1 MKDRQKISFQALLLA
16 FGTTLLV
23 GGLWMAGALDRWE
36 NTTWDWRVR
45 SLAASGA
52 TADIKDESP
61 ICLILLDQYSLD
73 WGQETNGWSWPWPRE
88 VYTTIIDFCVRGGA
102 RSLSFDVLF
111 TEPSVYGVWDDQ
123 ALGEAIAASGVFVG
137 AAFVP
142 VSTDAAGKI
151 TLPIS
156 EVKDNCLAL
165 ANVSD
170 VPDADGVFRR
180 ATLWVDG
187 SDGQR
192 MLSMGAAA
200 SLIGEDTEQVRKV
213 LDSGPAR
220 RILNFRTPEE
230 FWPIYNAA
238 EVVQSDLRLMEGG
251 TPSLDPAVV
260 KDKHVLFALSA
271 PGLMDLRPT
280 PLSRVSPGVTIH
292 ATALENLLN
301 DSFITEPAAGV
312 VLVVISIMSFLATG
326 MLLLG
331 GKLWRT
337 ILTIVIF
344 ISLPSALGLLAAR
357 GGVWWPVVPGT
368 LGHGGA
374 LAGALVIAWAT
385 EGKQK
390 RFIRQ
395 AFRHYL
401 SPDVI
406 QRIMDDPDSLKLGGE
421 RRELT
426 IMFSDLEGFT
436 PMSEGL
442 EPQELTQLLN
452 EYLTDMTDIILE
464 SGGTLDKY
472 EGDAIIAFW
481 NAPVDQPDHA
491 LRACGAA
498 VLCQRKLTE
507 RRAEFQER
515 FGATMRMRIGLNS
528 GPVIVG
534 NMGSTQR
541 FDYTVLGDAA
551 NLAARLEGA
560 NKVFGTY
567 LMISDATREA
577 VDSQMM
583 FRELGDLRVVG
594 RKQSVRVFE
603 LEGFAGETEPEH
615 WPDYRSALDLCKQGQ
630 LSAAKKAMSQLQKDT
645 QDTQGDPAAGKWLE
659 RLQNEND
666 GFDPIWNLTR
676 K

>member
-1 MKDRQKISFQALLLA
+1 MKHLRKKLIQALLLA
-16 FGTTLLV
+16 LGATLLS
-23 GGLWMAGALDRWE
+23 GGLWFAGVLDRWE

-45 SLAASGA
+45 SLATRGA
-52 TADIKDESP
+52 TAEVKDESQV
-61 ICLILLDQYSLD
+61 CLILLDQYSLD

-88 VYTTIIDFCVRGGA
+88 IYTAIIDFCVLGGA
-102 RSLSFDVLF
+102 RSLSFDVLY
-111 TEPSVYGVWDDQ
+111 TEPSVYGVWDDRIF
-123 ALGEAIAASGVFVG
+123 GEAIAASGFFVG
-137 AAFVP
+137 AAFVH
-142 VSTDAAGKI
+142 TNIDATKK
-151 TLPIS
+151 TTFPIS
-156 EVKDNCLAL
+156 EVKDNCLSL

-180 ATLWVDG
+180 TSLWVDLG
-187 SDGQR
+187 DGQP
-192 MLSMGAAA
+192 MLSVGAAA
-200 SLIGEDTEQVRKV
+200 SLIGEDHEQARRV
-213 LDSGPAR
+213 LDNGPSL
-220 RILNFRTPEE
+220 RILNFRDPET

-251 TPSLDPAVV
+251 TPALDPSVV
-260 KDKHVLFALSA
+260 QGKHVLFGMSA

-280 PLSRVSPGVTIH
+280 PLSRVSPGVTIN
-292 ATALENLLN
+292 ATVLENILN
-301 DSFITEPAAGV
+301 DSFITEPPASA
-312 VLVVISIMSFLATG
+312 VLTVIFVMSFLAAVV
-326 MLLLG
+326 MLLG
-331 GKLWRT
+331 GKLWHT
-337 ILTIVIF
+337 ISAIVIF
-344 ISLPSALGLLAAR
+344 LLLPAALGMLAGR
-357 GGVWWPVVPGT
+357 GGIWWPIVPGT

-374 LAGALVIAWAT
+374 LAGAMIIAWTT
-385 EGKQK
+385 EGRQK

-406 QRIMDDPDSLKLGGE
+406 QRIMDDPDRLKLGGE

-426 IMFSDLEGFT
+426 ILFSDLEAFT

-491 LRACGAA
+491 LRACRASI
-498 VLCQRKLTE
+498 LCQRKLAE
-507 RRAEFQER
+507 RRAEFEER

-534 NMGSTQR
+534 NMGSNQR

-551 NLAARLEGA
+551 NLASRLEGA

-577 VDSQMM
+577 AASELM

-594 RKQSVRVFE
+594 RQQPVRVFE
-603 LEGFAGETEPEH
+603 LEGFAGEAEPAH
-615 WPDYRSALDLCKQGQ
+615 WQGYRNALDLCKQGQ
-630 LSAAKKAMSQLQKDT
+630 LSAARKAMSELQNDFP
-645 QDTQGDPAAGKWLE
+645 DDPASGKWLE
-659 RLQNEND
+659 RLQNENE
-666 GFDPIWNLTR
+666 GFDPVWNLTR